1 MRPVMEHVTACNKPG
16 DRLQLGHEQL
26 AFRPQLKL

>member
-1 MRPVMEHVTACNKPG
+1 MEHVTARNKHG

-26 AFRPQLKL
+26 AFRPHLKL

>member
-1 MRPVMEHVTACNKPG
+1 MEHETACNKPE